1 MATGDV
7 DKTEKPTPRRREK
20 ARKEGSVAQS
30 KELNSGVLLLMGT
43 LAMVLFGGSIASG
56 IGFLG
61 RYLLLHSGTMP
72 LSMEIFPVYMWK
84 GAAYMLVLLI
94 PFFAFIMAA
103 GILSNVGQV
112 GFMITTKPLKPKL
125 SRLSPMK
132 GIKKYFSPRPFVELG
147 KSVLKL
153 SMIGIVVYLAIR
165 SEFDHVLELSALTP
179 PLLIAEIGRMIFLI
193 FLKATIAI
201 MFIAALDYAYTRYEH
216 EKSLK
221 MSKQEIK
228 DESRQSEGDPKLK
241 SKIRGIQLKA
251 ALRRMMKSVP
261 KADVVITNPIHLAV
275 ALKYDNKKQRA
286 PMVIAK
292 GARRLAERI
301 KDIARENDIPIVEN
315 PPLAQAL
322 YKMVEVNQEIPGD
335 LYRAV
340 AEILAY
346 VYRLKRKFFGMA

>member
-1 MATGDV
+1 MANGDV
-7 DKTEKPTPRRREK
+7 DKTEKPTPRRRKK
-20 ARKEGSVAQS
+20 AREEGSVAQS
-30 KELNSGVLLLMGT
+30 KELNSGILLLMGT
-43 LAMVLFGGSIASG
+43 FALFLFGGHIASG
-56 IGFLG
+56 LG
-61 RYLLLHSGTMP
+61 NLSQYLFRHSGALP
-72 LSMEIFPVYMWK
+72 LSADVFPLYMWK
-84 GAAYMLVLLI
+84 GAAYMLLLLI

-103 GILSNVGQV
+103 GILSNVGQI
-112 GFMITTKPLKPKL
+112 GFLITTKPLKPRL

-132 GIKKYFSPRPFVELG
+132 GIQRYFSPRPLVELG
-147 KSVLKL
+147 KGIMKL
-153 SMIGIVVYLAIR
+153 VVIGLVVYLAIR
-165 SEFDHVLELSALTP
+165 SEFDKVLELSSLTM
-179 PLLIAEIGRMIFLI
+179 PLLIAEIARMIGLI

-201 MFIAALDYAYTRYEH
+201 LFIAALDYAYVRYEH

-228 DESRQSEGDPKLK
+228 DETRQSEGDPQVK
-241 SKIRGIQLKA
+241 SKIRGIQMKA
-251 ALRRMMKSVP
+251 ALRRMMKAVP

-286 PMVIAK
+286 PMVVAK

-301 KDIARENDIPIVEN
+301 KEIAREHDIPIIEN

-322 YKMVEVNQEIPGD
+322 YKMVEVNQEIPGE

-346 VYRLKRKFFGMA
+346 VYRLKRKYFGMA